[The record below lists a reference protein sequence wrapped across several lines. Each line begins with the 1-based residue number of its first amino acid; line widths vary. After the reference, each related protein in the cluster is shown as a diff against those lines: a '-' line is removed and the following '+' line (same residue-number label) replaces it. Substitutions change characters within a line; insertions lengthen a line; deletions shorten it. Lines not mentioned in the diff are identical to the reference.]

1 MSLASPSRITRSK
14 EGWNAIEKAVDFT
27 HAVGRVG
34 RRGSCILISVPVPAN
49 SVHNG
54 HMNHHGIVLTT
65 SFVAQNR
72 GEVQDLEVTFL
83 EQPVTGSNAKG
94 TMKTVTVPL
103 RGDSIFYC
111 SARAPPKRN
120 VHYFIEDET
129 EQVEYASLSGS
140 HKKRRA
146 ADQLSDD
153 EDNNNNNNNSV
164 RDNDDSHADEDDVV
178 QVEELGYTI
187 VACDLQSKADARQ
200 TIRGNGITPLPLP
213 LILSTIPA
221 IQVGDTHLLVTHENS
236 KARRY
241 VIATV
246 TEVFEHHC
254 VYQHT
259 DPTCQFSSGGSV
271 FSASGDFIGLQHQC
285 GESSYC
291 IFIRDVVS
299 HLFESGMLGLCK
311 IPLLSADTEDA
322 RDEEGELNPNAA
334 ITDHEFN
341 EPFSTTQRTR
351 LIDVGAGDQIVN
363 FEELQIV
370 QRRKENGSIKGET
383 VRVRR
388 HSEVWDY
395 WTSVSGSP
403 GSSNYYRC
411 LILLLAAF
419 PYQSKLCCRILSE
432 LTSHENRQHIASVA
446 SHGGVGIMLEV
457 LDSHPHDQ
465 TLVQTAV
472 TSLARVSL
480 YDANKESIARSD
492 GVPVILAVMREFMV
506 VYEVQQWALYLLL
519 NLLEGQEANN
529 CAKSIMSYAGL
540 ELILMSL
547 ERHGKGSHLQR
558 WGWQAVG
565 RVVRL
570 MCSNPSSVAMIF
582 RGLGGFALLVRR
594 IEEYW
599 KDGYVSF
606 GLITALHAL
615 LRVDDEF
622 ENQTTVVAGANLVEF
637 LSFSLPL
644 HVHDEAVP
652 IPDDDDGDDDAQIQ
666 AHRAKLRQEAAHQR
680 KGCCNE
686 ATFFGLLFGL
696 LRHHSINVQNESA
709 PLIELL
715 LVSYLDALH
724 LRPSADFSSL
734 DLRQQEVLVADVTL
748 AFMTESRMHTIADKV
763 MRYLGVPDPFG
774 KYSHFMRDRNPNAH
788 KDL

>member
-1 MSLASPSRITRSK
+1 MSLASPSRIARSK
-14 EGWNAIEKAVDFT
+14 DGWNAIEKVVDFT

-54 HMNHHGIVLTT
+54 HTNHHGIVFTT

-72 GEVQDLEVTFL
+72 EEAKELEVTFL

-94 TMKTVTVPL
+94 TVKPVTVRL
-103 RGDSIFYC
+103 RGDTIFYC

-120 VHYFIEDET
+120 VDYFIEDESGRP
-129 EQVEYASLSGS
+129 EYV
-140 HKKRRA
+140 
-146 ADQLSDD
+146 SDAPSNEAED
-153 EDNNNNNNNSV
+153 EDS
-164 RDNDDSHADEDDVV
+164 AV

-187 VACDLQSKADARQ
+187 VACDLDSANDARQ
-200 TIRGNGITPLPLP
+200 SIRGITPLPLP
-213 LILSTIPA
+213 LILATIPVVH
-221 IQVGDTHLLVTHENS
+221 VGDTHLLVTHENS
-236 KARRY
+236 KHRRY

-246 TEVFEHHC
+246 TEVHDHHC
-254 VYQHT
+254 AYHHT

-271 FSASGDFIGLQHQC
+271 FSTTGEFLGIQHQC

-311 IPLLSADTEDA
+311 VPLLSADSEDA
-322 RDEEGELNPNAA
+322 RDEEGELNPNAV
-334 ITDHEFN
+334 ISDQEFN
-341 EPFSTTQRTR
+341 EPFNALQRTR

-370 QRRKENGSIKGET
+370 QRRKETGCLKGET

-395 WTSVSGSP
+395 WTSVAGAP
-403 GSSNYYRC
+403 GSANYYRC

-432 LTSHENRQHIASVA
+432 LTCHENRHHIASVA

-457 LDSHPHDQ
+457 LDSHPQDQ

-506 VYEVQQWALYLLL
+506 VYDIQQWALYLLL
-519 NLLEGQEANN
+519 NLLEGQEARA
-529 CAKSIMSYAGL
+529 CAKSIMAYAGL
-540 ELILMSL
+540 ELIIQSL

-558 WGWQAVG
+558 WGWQALG

-570 MCSNPSSVAMIF
+570 MSFNPASLSMIF
-582 RGLGGFALLVRR
+582 LGLGGFALLTRR
-594 IEEYW
+594 LEEYW
-599 KDGYVSF
+599 KDGYVCF
-606 GLITALHAL
+606 GIVYALHAL
-615 LRVDDEF
+615 LHVDEEYDKL
-622 ENQTTVVAGANLVEF
+622 TTTAASANLEEF
-637 LSFSLPL
+637 LECQLPM
-644 HVHDEAVP
+644 HTHEEALA
-652 IPDDDDGDDDAQIQ
+652 IPPTDDGDDDVDVQAQRAKERQEQ
-666 AHRAKLRQEAAHQR
+666 AHMD
-680 KGCCNE
+680 KGCCRE
-686 ATFFGLLFGL
+686 TTFFGLVFSL
-696 LRHHSINVQNESA
+696 LKHHSSTITNDSA
-709 PLIELL
+709 PLVEYL
-715 LVSYLDALH
+715 LVSYLDALQ
-724 LRPSADFSSL
+724 LRPNADFTPL
-734 DLRQQEVLVADVTL
+734 DIREQEILVANVTL

-763 MRYLGVPDPFG
+763 MRYLGVSDPFS
-774 KYSHFMRDRNPNAH
+774 KYTHFMRDRNPNAH